1 MTQPTPE
8 RAAPL
13 VPKTTQTPAL
23 GTTLTLRVRTPVG
36 PISVVGELVAADDEH
51 WSIRRRD
58 RSVTLVAVETIEAQR
73 VVPPGRSRLASAVE
87 LQQVG
92 SFGWRALET
101 VRLGEWLL
109 RAAGGFTGRANSALA
124 AGDPGMPL
132 PAALDAVT
140 EWYGERGLTPQM
152 QVADGAAPVE
162 LTPLVES
169 LGWIR
174 SPGVHVMTA
183 EIAHALR
190 AHPDADIDGLAVRID
205 DAPDD
210 GWVGCYRRT
219 NGPLEGIARQ
229 LLTNHPNALFASIRD
244 GETVLAIARSAIDAK
259 WAGLFAVEVDPEH
272 RRRGLGAAVSV
283 AALREAGRRGGRQA
297 YLQASI
303 DNTAAV
309 ALYERLN
316 FTVHH
321 NYVYW
326 SPPEFGAAS

>member
-8 RAAPL
+8 QAAP
-13 VPKTTQTPAL
+13 PAL

-58 RSVTLVAVETIEAQR
+58 RSVTLVAVDSIEAQR
-73 VVPPGRSRLASAVE
+73 VVPPGRSRLVSAVE

-92 SFGWRALET
+92 ALGWRSLET

-124 AGDPGMPL
+124 IGDPGRPL
-132 PAALDAVT
+132 AAALESVAT
-140 EWYGERGLTPQM
+140 WYAERELPPQIL
-152 QVADGAAPVE
+152 VADGAAPAE
-162 LTPLVES
+162 LTALVES
-169 LGWIR
+169 LGWTR

-183 EIAHALR
+183 EVAHALR
-190 AHPDADIDGLAVRID
+190 ALPDPPIGGLEVRVD

-210 GWVGCYRRT
+210 GWVACYRRT
-219 NGPLEGIARQ
+219 SGPLEAVARQ
-229 LLTNHPNALFASIRD
+229 LLTNHPNAVFASIRD
-244 GETVLAIARSAIDAK
+244 GGAVLAVARAAVDAK
-259 WAGLFAVEVDPEH
+259 WTGLFAVEVDPDH
-272 RRRGLGAAVSV
+272 RQRGLGAAVSV
-283 AALREAGRRGGRQA
+283 AALREAGRRGARQA
-297 YLQASI
+297 YLQTST

-309 ALYERLN
+309 ALYNRLN
-316 FTVHH
+316 FAVHH

-326 SPPEFGAAS
+326 SPSQPEFS